1 MTIGERIRQ
10 RRQELGLTQ
19 TDLAER
25 LQLKSKASVSLVET
39 DKEDLTTTRLSKYA
53 EALECTPSY
62 LMGWTDEAQ
71 ANIDKVKNTLS
82 NLSKNGFTT
91 KEFVPDN
98 AYYIDEDAAEYADFL
113 HKNPDYKVLFDA
125 SRKVKPED
133 IDFVRQLIER
143 TSHYD
148 S

>member
-10 RRQELGLTQ
+10 RRQDLGLTQ

-53 EALECTPSY
+53 DALECTPSY

-91 KEFVPDN
+91 NEFVPDN
-98 AYYIDEDAAEYADFL
+98 AYYIDDDAAEYADFL
-113 HKNPDYKVLFDA
+113 HKNPEYKVLFNTY
-125 SRKVKPED
+125 RKVKPED
-133 IDFVRQLIER
+133 IDFVKTMIER
-143 TSHYD
+143 TTGND
-148 S
+148 A